1 MPRVRK
7 YLRTLIPRGCSSTG
21 PQGCGRRPINP
32 GIFAAVVGSPSVK
45 LTGVSPPDL
54 TPVIPSFTSVEDA
67 ARRLEAVGYLSSPEI
82 ATSVFLADRMN
93 KPILVEGPAGVG
105 KTELARALALA
116 LDRGFIRLQCY
127 EGLDEA
133 KALYE
138 WEYAKQL
145 LYTQLL
151 KDKIGE
157 MTQGT
162 KTLAEAADR
171 LASGDAVFFSERFLL
186 PRPILQAQLSEKPSL
201 LLVDEIDKADPEFEA
216 FLLEVLSD
224 NAVTVPEL
232 GTIKAKHIPR
242 VILTS
247 NNARE
252 LSDALKRRCLHLH
265 IDFPDRERELRIVRS
280 RLPEVSQVLAE
291 QVVEAVAAIR
301 ALDLKKAPSISET
314 LDWAQSLALLNAES
328 LTADVVAATLNLVLK
343 YEGDIEKARANLP
356 QIAQA

>member
-1 MPRVRK
+1 MSTPTSSPET
-7 YLRTLIPRGCSSTG
+7 RT
-21 PQGCGRRPINP
+21 
-32 GIFAAVVGSPSVK
+32 FA
-45 LTGVSPPDL
+45 T
-54 TPVIPSFTSVEDA
+54 VEA
-67 ARRLEAVGYLSSPEI
+67 AEQLLEQVGYLPSPEI
-82 ATSVFLADRMN
+82 ATACFLADRME

-105 KTELARALALA
+105 KTELAKAVAQALG
-116 LDRGFIRLQCY
+116 REFIRLQCY

-157 MTQGT
+157 MVAGT
-162 KTLAEAADR
+162 GTLSEAADR

-186 PRPILQAQLSEKPSL
+186 PRPILRALLSERPAV

-224 NAVTVPEL
+224 NAVTIPEL
-232 GTIKAKHIPR
+232 GTFRAKHVPR
-242 VILTS
+242 VLLTS
-247 NNARE
+247 NAARE

-265 IDFPDRERELRIVRS
+265 IDFPDRERELRIVRK
-280 RLPEVSQVLAE
+280 RLPQVQQTLAE

-301 ALDLKKAPSISET
+301 ELDLKKAPSISET
-314 LDWAQSLALLNAES
+314 LDWAQSLALLNADA
-328 LTADVVAATLNLVLK
+328 LTSDVVAATLNMVLK
-343 YEGDIEKARANLP
+343 YEGDIEKAKANLA